1 MLDFALV
8 CRVFLVACSSIS
20 KAALII
26 ASGALLAQRGV
37 LTSDVRQGMSHMA
50 AGLLVPCLPM
60 VTRTPR
66 GLRAV
71 RAGYPWIDLPRAV
84 PTGGAG
90 QLAWVGPT
98 APAAATRPDHRPVRT
113 VWAPQVPAL
122 RPCEQPRDMGRPRP
136 GVAHPA
142 ARRRP
147 RHDRLC
153 LWLRGESRHMLTLTL
168 TLSRATC

>member
-8 CRVFLVACSSIS
+8 FRVFLVACSSIS

-60 VTRTPR
+60 LTRTPR

-71 RAGYPWIDLPRAV
+71 RAGYPWIDLPRAA

-98 APAAATRPDHRPVRT
+98 SPSGSYKARSPGLCAPCGHHRCLLFDRVSSHVTWGVLGQAWPILPLGAVLVTIGCAFGYAA
-113 VWAPQVPAL
+113 
-122 RPCEQPRDMGRPRP
+122 
-136 GVAHPA
+136 
-142 ARRRP
+142 
-147 RHDRLC
+147 
-153 LWLRGESRHMLTLTL
+153 
-168 TLSRATC
+168 SRATC

>member
-8 CRVFLVACSSIS
+8 FRVFLVACSSIS

-60 VTRTPR
+60 LTRTPR

-71 RAGYPWIDLPRAV
+71 RAGSTSPCCAHRRRRA
-84 PTGGAG
+84 AG
-90 QLAWVGPT
+90 LGPT
-98 APAAATRPDHRPVRT
+98 S
-113 VWAPQVPAL
+113 
-122 RPCEQPRDMGRPRP
+122 P
-136 GVAHPA
+136 GVSYTARSPACAHRVGTTGA
-142 ARRRP
+142 
-147 RHDRLC
+147 C
-153 LWLRGESRHMLTLTL
+153 SSTV
-168 TLSRATC
+168 

>member
-60 VTRTPR
+60 LTRTPHR
-66 GLRAV
+66 RA
-71 RAGYPWIDLPRAV
+71 AGESRPRRLSA
-84 PTGGAG
+84 
-90 QLAWVGPT
+90 
-98 APAAATRPDHRPVRT
+98 
-113 VWAPQVPAL
+113 PAL
-122 RPCEQPRDMGRPRP
+122 RG
-136 GVAHPA
+136 
-142 ARRRP
+142 
-147 RHDRLC
+147 
-153 LWLRGESRHMLTLTL
+153 
-168 TLSRATC
+168 

>member
-8 CRVFLVACSSIS
+8 FRVFLVACSSIS

-37 LTSDVRQGMSHMA
+37 LTADVRQGMSHMA

-60 VTRTPR
+60 LTRTPR

-71 RAGYPWIDLPRAV
+71 RELRGSTSRVL

-90 QLAWVGPT
+90 RLAWAPP
-98 APAAATRPDHRPVRT
+98 APASATRPDHRPART
-113 VWAPQVPAL
+113 VWVVPWFHGYHPTHA
-122 RPCEQPRDMGRPRP
+122 GR
-136 GVAHPA
+136 
-142 ARRRP
+142 
-147 RHDRLC
+147 
-153 LWLRGESRHMLTLTL
+153 
-168 TLSRATC
+168 